1 MNKTDQTL
9 RSSRMGLLGCSRS
22 HNAKFKRKPRVD
34 CFSSRNRVA
43 FRTEKIYIFFQCW
56 LIVISIKL
64 MCFKTEHLNWNF
76 SWWFVYDRGWNFHR
90 KTFIWLCSR
99 SRWLCKM
106 PHSKVQLFLIIAFT
120 GSLAHWWC
128 LSWAFLQFLFLKASE
143 NFRRS
148 VSNSMIFCDF
158 FFIFISF
165 FCQIEKILNNLD

>member
-120 GSLAHWWC
+120 SSLAC
-128 LSWAFLQFLFLKASE
+128 L
-143 NFRRS
+143 
-148 VSNSMIFCDF
+148 
-158 FFIFISF
+158 ISF
-165 FCQIEKILNNLD
+165 LTVRTDNFVKAFGSFRMISSKFNGFLYFFRVFHFLAK